1 MTDKKLNIKVSTT
14 GAGKTKQELG
24 GLNGAISKMGKAV
37 GIASAAYFGAR
48 GLISGFSSVIRLAG
62 EQEKAEAKLNAV
74 IKSTGG
80 AAGLTATELKKMASN
95 LQAVTTFGDETII
108 GAQSLLL
115 TFTKIGEEVFPQA
128 TETILNMAVAM
139 GTDLKSTTVQLG
151 KALNDPITGISALSR
166 VGVQLTDTQKEQ
178 IKSFTELGDIA
189 SAQKVIL
196 GELETQFGGLARTT
210 ADTMSGALDQM
221 KNALGDVA
229 ENIGESLSPLVVKL
243 AKGIN
248 SLATSTADES
258 AEADSLFNVL
268 KDVNATEEVRE
279 RAMQAINE
287 QYGDYLPNLIDETFS
302 LQDIEKAQ
310 DRVTGAMLKRIALS
324 VNEEKIADLMRD
336 KLGLM
341 DKETTLIDE
350 VKAAHER
357 TLKATDERIAIEK
370 ELGGEQIDL
379 MARLEE
385 GRKIAFE
392 DSKKLRL
399 AENREGQIENQKEIN
414 KLNEDAIIL
423 AQQFSDTILAMP
435 DRPLIIIPQE
445 QIDILEDVIIDWQI
459 MNDLMDE
466 TFGKSNELTDTLT
479 DGQKQFT
486 KFSGD
491 LGTAM
496 QNTSQLLATTAGDD
510 IKRQVNAMRIAQFA
524 AIANTA
530 KEATKVLT
538 NPLALIGVLTA
549 GAAQI
554 ASIQNAIASA
564 QSVKAAAF
572 GANEI
577 VNKPTM
583 FLTGEAGPERVQVT
597 PLTPGMNKNGPGG
610 ITVNVGRFIGS
621 QENADEL
628 ANIIENRSRLGFNR
642 IATHA

>member
-1 MTDKKLNIKVSTT
+1 MADKKLNIKVSTT
-14 GAGKTKQELG
+14 GAGKAKQQVS

-48 GLISGFSSVIRLAG
+48 GLISGFSTVIRLAG
-62 EQEKAEAKLNAV
+62 IQEQAEKKLEVALG
-74 IKSTGG
+74 KTSK
-80 AAGLTATELKKMASN
+80 ALLSHASALQKM
-95 LQAVTTFGDETII
+95 TTFGDEAII
-108 GAQSLLL
+108 GVQASLAA
-115 TFTKIGEEVFPQA
+115 FIKDEEQIKKA
-128 TETILNMAVAM
+128 TEATLDMAVAM
-139 GTDLKSTTVQLG
+139 GMDLKAAGDLVAKTLGSSTN
-151 KALNDPITGISALSR
+151 AMSRYGIAVEGA
-166 VGVQLTDTQKEQ
+166 VGSTERLESLTNNVAKLFGGQ
-178 IKSFTELGDIA
+178 A
-189 SAQKVIL
+189 SAQ
-196 GELETQFGGLARTT
+196 
-210 ADTMSGALDQM
+210 ADTMTGALEQM

-341 DKETTLIDE
+341 DIETALIDE
-350 VKAAHER
+350 VAAAHER
-357 TLKATDERIAIEK
+357 TQKAIDERIAKEEK
-370 ELGGEQIDL
+370 LGGTQIDI
-379 MARLEE
+379 MARAEE

-392 DSKKLRL
+392 DSKKLIL

-414 KLNEDAIIL
+414 KLNEDAISL

-510 IKRQVNAMRIAQFA
+510 IKRQISAMRIAQFA

-597 PLTPGMNKNGPGG
+597 PLTPGMNKNGPQGG
-610 ITVNVGRFIGS
+610 ITLNIS
-621 QENADEL
+621 APLIDEHILDVILPSIKKAQRMNL
-628 ANIIENRSRLGFNR
+628 A
-642 IATHA
+642 